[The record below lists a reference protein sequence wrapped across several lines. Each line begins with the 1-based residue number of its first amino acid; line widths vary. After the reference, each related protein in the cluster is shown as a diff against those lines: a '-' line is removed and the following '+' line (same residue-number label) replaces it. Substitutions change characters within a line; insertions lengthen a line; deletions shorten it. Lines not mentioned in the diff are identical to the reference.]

1 MKAGF
6 IGLGHLGMAMARR
19 LISQGVELVVWNRTK
34 EKAEELG
41 AEIAESPASLLSGVD
56 IVFLCLFDSAAVKSV
71 ATGKGGLLE
80 GKCEGKVV
88 VDTTTNHFE
97 AVAYFHE
104 VFKEH
109 GAHYL
114 EAPVLGSII
123 PASLG
128 KLTVLVSG
136 EREAYERALP
146 YIEKIGENIFYL
158 GEPALATKMKLINN
172 LTLGS
177 FMATIAEALAFGEAV
192 GLSKEKV
199 LDILSAGA
207 GNSMVL
213 NAKKEKLLRE
223 DFTTHFSSALIYKDL
238 HYLQDLA
245 RDLKRPLFMGSVAK
259 ELFAMTLAK
268 NVQNQDFSVIYRVLR
283 EL

>member
-1 MKAGF
+1 
-6 IGLGHLGMAMARR
+6 
-19 LISQGVELVVWNRTK
+19 
-34 EKAEELG
+34 
-41 AEIAESPASLLSGVD
+41 
-56 IVFLCLFDSAAVKSV
+56 
-71 ATGKGGLLE
+71 
-80 GKCEGKVV
+80 GKVV
-88 VDTTTNHFE
+88 IDTTTNHFE

-136 EREAYERALP
+136 ERQAYERALP

-158 GEPALATKMKLINN
+158 GEQSLATKMKLINN
-172 LTLGS
+172 LALGS

-213 NAKKEKLLRE
+213 NAKKEKLLKE

-245 RDLKRPLFMGSVAK
+245 RDLERPLFMGSVAK
-259 ELFAMTLAK
+259 ELFAMTFPKDMHSL
-268 NVQNQDFSVIYRVLR
+268 DFSVIYRLLK